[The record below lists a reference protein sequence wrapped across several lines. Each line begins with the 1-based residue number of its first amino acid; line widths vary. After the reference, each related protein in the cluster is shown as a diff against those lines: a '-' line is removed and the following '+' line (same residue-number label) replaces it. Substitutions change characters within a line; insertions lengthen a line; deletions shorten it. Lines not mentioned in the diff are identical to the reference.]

1 MFIIFRKKKGKM
13 GKDTMIDLS
22 VCVCVYKVT
31 WPSLK
36 KKKPRVSLSLEMEWK
51 EKRES
56 VKKS

>member
-1 MFIIFRKKKGKM
+1 
-13 GKDTMIDLS
+13 MIDLS
-22 VCVCVYKVT
+22 VCMCVYKVT